1 MIQLLPQ
8 TCAPEPEVIRSVR
21 DRFPTD
27 AASQRAIDRKL
38 DRRKGTGWS
47 PLTLNQLTG
56 AVRQLLAEET
66 EGVSDVDIRNPK
78 WLTGGASKIQMSF
91 DLVTDTDPTPR
102 RLLLR
107 MDPPESLNA
116 TIKTSEFEVLR
127 AVTGVLPVP
136 QAYWLDDEARH
147 LPEPGLICEFVDGV
161 TKPTTTTTGQVS
173 GLGTNFGPDLRKPL
187 GDQLISSLASLHTLD
202 PSPWASESLP
212 APTAGTTESASWQL
226 NFERQIWLLDRFDA
240 SPIMD
245 LAGNWLARNLPTLDQ
260 VSVVH
265 GDFRSGNF
273 LFDEKTASV
282 TAWLD
287 WESAHLGDR
296 HYDLAYCSQDLF
308 GHYDETGDHL
318 LVSGLVPR
326 DEFFER
332 YEQASGLRVDPVRLR
347 WYSIFCGFSATV
359 KTLATS
365 MRIAQLGR
373 SHQDVLLAR
382 LEGTVPILLGQ
393 LGRQLEEVV

>member
-1 MIQLLPQ
+1 MTQ
-8 TCAPEPEVIRSVR
+8 TLSQPATPATEFVTSVR

-27 AASQRAIDRKL
+27 PAGQRAIDRKIA
-38 DRRKGTGWS
+38 RREGPGWT
-47 PLTLNQLTG
+47 PLTLDELVD
-56 AVRQLLAEET
+56 AVRRLVTSQVGAGTNVE
-66 EGVSDVDIRNPK
+66 IRNPS
-78 WLTGGASKIQMSF
+78 WLTGGASKIQMAF
-91 DLVTDTDPTPR
+91 ELVTDESQEPTP
-102 RLLLR
+102 LLLR

-116 TIKTSEFEVLR
+116 TIKSSEFDVLRGVRGVIPTPEVLW
-127 AVTGVLPVP
+127 V
-136 QAYWLDDEARH
+136 DDDARH
-147 LPEPGLICEFVDGV
+147 LPEPGLICGFVDGV
-161 TKPTTTTTGQVS
+161 TKPTRASSGQVS
-173 GLGTNFGPDLRKPL
+173 GLGTNFGKALRAPL
-187 GDQLISSLASLHTLD
+187 GTQLIDHLAALHTVD
-202 PSPWASESLP
+202 PTSWASDALTLP
-212 APTAGTTESASWQL
+212 TVGTTESALSRL
-226 NFERQIWLLDRFDA
+226 NFDRQLWALDKLDA
-240 SPIMD
+240 SPVME
-245 LAGNWLARNLPTLDQ
+245 LAANWLARNLPVLDR

-273 LFDEKTASV
+273 LFDESTETV

-308 GHYDETGDHL
+308 GHYDESGEKF
-318 LVSGLVPR
+318 LVSGLIPR

-332 YEQASGLRVDPVRLR
+332 YEQASGLSVDRERLR
-347 WYSIFCGFSATV
+347 WYSIYSGFSSTV

-393 LGRQLEEVV
+393 LGRQLREVI

>member
-1 MIQLLPQ
+1 MTQLMSQ
-8 TCAPEPEVIRSVR
+8 TDSPAAEVIRSVR

-27 AASQRAIDRKL
+27 PASQRAIDRKL
-38 DRRKGTGWS
+38 ERRRGAGWS
-47 PLTLNQLTG
+47 PLTLPQLTA
-56 AVRQLLAEET
+56 AVRRLLEDQIGGT
-66 EGVSDVDIRNPK
+66 DFDIRNPA

-91 DLVTDTDPTPR
+91 ELVTDADPTPQ

-116 TIKTSEFEVLR
+116 TIKTSEFEVIR
-127 AVTGVLPVP
+127 AVADVLPVP
-136 QAYWLDDEARH
+136 QAYWVDDEARH
-147 LPEPGLICEFVDGV
+147 LPEPGLICGFVDGV
-161 TKPTTTTTGQVS
+161 TKPTVATTGQVS

-187 GDQLISSLASLHTLD
+187 GDQLISSLASLHTID
-202 PSPWASESLP
+202 PTTWKSDALP
-212 APTAGTTESASWQL
+212 MPAVGTTESAFWQL
-226 NFERQIWLLDRFDA
+226 NLERQLWLLDRFEP

-245 LAGNWLARNLPTLDQ
+245 LAANWLARNLPTLDQ

-273 LFDEKTASV
+273 LFDENTATV

-296 HYDLAYCSQDLF
+296 HFDLAYCSQDLF
-308 GHYDETGDHL
+308 GHYDEAGGHF

-326 DEFFER
+326 DEFFAR
-332 YEQASGLRVDPVRLR
+332 YEQASGLCVDPERLR
-347 WYSIFCGFSATV
+347 WYTIFCGFSSTV

-393 LGRQLEEVV
+393 LGRQLEEVI

>member
-1 MIQLLPQ
+1 MHTLPQ
-8 TCAPEPEVIRSVR
+8 SSTPAAEVLRSVR

-27 AASQRAIDRKL
+27 SASQRAVDRKL
-38 DRRKGTGWS
+38 DRRRGAGWS
-47 PLTLNQLTG
+47 PLSLTQLTE
-56 AVRQLLAEET
+56 AVRELLT
-66 EGVSDVDIRNPK
+66 EDEDGSDYEIHNPV

-91 DLVTDTDPTPR
+91 ELTAGADPTR
-102 RLLLR
+102 RHLLLR

-116 TIKTSEFEVLR
+116 TIKTTEFEILR
-127 AVTGVLPVP
+127 GVAGVLPVP
-136 QAYWLDDEARH
+136 RAYWIDDEARH

-161 TKPTTTTTGQVS
+161 TKPTLTATGQVS
-173 GLGTNFGPDLRKPL
+173 GLGTNFGADLRKPL
-187 GDQLISSLASLHTLD
+187 GDQLISSLAALHTID
-202 PSPWASESLP
+202 PTGWASEALVV
-212 APTAGTTESASWQL
+212 PTVGTTESANWQL
-226 NFERQIWLLDRFDA
+226 NFERQLWLLDKFDA

-245 LAGNWLARNLPTLDQ
+245 LAANWLARNLPTLDQ

-273 LFDEKTASV
+273 LFDESTAEV

-296 HYDLAYCSQDLF
+296 HFDLAYCSQDLF
-308 GHYDETGDHL
+308 GHYDESGDNF

-326 DEFFER
+326 DEFFTR
-332 YEQASGLRVDPVRLR
+332 YEQASGLSVDPARLR
-347 WYSIFCGFSATV
+347 WYTIFCGFSSTV

-393 LGRQLEEVV
+393 LGRQLEEVI